1 MTVTLEEFMADF
13 SPGERAKV
21 EARAAELIEEELT
34 LRDLRQARRLTQ
46 ERVAELMGVEQE
58 SVSRL
63 ERRADLLLSTL
74 SDYVAAMGG
83 KLRLIAEFPDRRPVP
98 IALSDITEQD
108 PVKPRGRRA
117 KPTANSQGD
126 LRKSKLSVPS
136 RGATRA

>member
-1 MTVTLEEFMADF
+1 MTVTLEQFMADF
-13 SPGERAKV
+13 TPDERAKV
-21 EARAAELIEEELT
+21 EARAGELIEEELT
-34 LRDLRQARRLTQ
+34 LRDLRQAQRLTQ

-98 IALSDITEQD
+98 IALSDITEQS
-108 PVKPRGRRA
+108 PMKPHGRRA
-117 KPTANSQGD
+117 KTAANPRNGVRKSRPSAQSQG
-126 LRKSKLSVPS
+126 
-136 RGATRA
+136 